1 MNRPARP
8 TFPYGS
14 VYYRRSNPPE
24 KDWERDYAQAA
35 KDGWTVFRHWT
46 LWSAVNP
53 APGVWD
59 WSKYDRQL
67 DLAAEHGLLTI
78 VQEKLTSAPIWAFEK
93 YPEARLVH
101 RNGQADEPQMSG
113 SCASGGF
120 PGLTLNH
127 AGAREL
133 AGEFLTRLAERY
145 KDHPG
150 LGYYDIVNEAKF
162 PQNQWGK
169 QGDYDFSEPTQEA
182 FRAWLKEKY
191 GSLKMLAEAWCQ
203 FGYTDWAQ
211 VRAPMKL
218 AFYTQSLDWLR
229 FRVDNIIEQ
238 MAWRAETIRAVDPH
252 TPVTSH
258 GQAQALQTLSLAGSH
273 DWRSAETVDSYG
285 FTYVQSRHGVEPW
298 MHMHAVDLT
307 RLASRGK
314 PFWHAEHQG
323 GPVWMRDFQT
333 GRPRNDGRLRDPE
346 DIRLSNLMSMVG
358 GARGVLYPR
367 MRPLLSGPLFGTL
380 GPYGNDGRP
389 TERSAMTSQ
398 MAHWVREFEPI
409 GLWDAMPI
417 CGDLA
422 ILVVE
427 ESQHQA
433 LAMHGSTDFY
443 AKSARGA
450 YRGFHEAGYQ
460 PDFITPDQLDERDIV
475 YLPFPA
481 TLPVALRIKLTNWV
495 LAGGR
500 LISEGF
506 PGYFTE
512 EGWVTPDETADWLG
526 TLFGVRQV
534 HEEFF
539 PDILD
544 DVTFVWDGQVSRG
557 GLYTQ
562 AFEVRGAELLAHYT
576 ADAGPYADG
585 LAALANQTHGKG
597 HTLLCGTHPGYG
609 AYNDGSSPFFAQAAK
624 WAGLSP
630 RYDLPAPCFAR
641 LCEGNAKRFLWLI
654 NPSHEAIDVALPFD
668 GAGETLRGTANV
680 QDGTLTAR
688 LAGRDAVI
696 VMSDQRQASI
706 C

>member
-1 MNRPARP
+1 MSRPTRP
-8 TFPYGS
+8 TFPYGA

-35 KDGWTVFRHWT
+35 RDGWTVFRHWT

-53 APGVWD
+53 APSVWD

-67 DLAAEHGLLTI
+67 DLAAEHGMLTI
-78 VQEKLTSAPIWAFEK
+78 VQEKLTSAPIWAWER
-93 YPEARLVH
+93 YPDARLVH
-101 RNGQADEPQMSG
+101 RNGRPDEPQMSG
-113 SCASGGF
+113 SCSSGGF

-127 AGAREL
+127 PGAREL

-145 KDHPG
+145 RDHPG

-162 PQNQWGK
+162 PQNQWGR
-169 QGDYDFSEPTQEA
+169 QVDYDFSESTQEA
-182 FRAWLKEKY
+182 FRAWLKTKY
-191 GSLKMLAEAWCQ
+191 GSLEALSEAWCQ
-203 FGYTDWAQ
+203 FGYTDWVQ

-238 MAWRAETIRAVDPH
+238 MEWRAQALRAADPS
-252 TPVTSH
+252 TPITSH

-307 RLASRGK
+307 RSASRGK
-314 PFWHAEHQG
+314 RFWHAEHQG
-323 GPVWMRDFQT
+323 GPVWMRDFQM
-333 GRPRNDGRLRDPE
+333 GRPRDDGRLRHPE
-346 DIRLSNLMSMVG
+346 DIRLSNLMSMAG
-358 GARGVLYPR
+358 GARGIMFPR

-389 TERSAMTSQ
+389 TDRSAMTAE
-398 MAHWVREFEPI
+398 MAHWVKEVEPT
-409 GLWDAMPI
+409 GLWDAKPVR
-417 CGDLA
+417 GDLA
-422 ILVVE
+422 ILFVE

-450 YRGFHEAGYQ
+450 YRGFHEAGFQ
-460 PDFITPDQLDERDIV
+460 PDFIVPDQIDDHDTI

-481 TLPVALRIKLTNWV
+481 TLPIALRQRLTDWIA
-495 LAGGR
+495 AGGT

-512 EGWVTPDETADWLG
+512 EGWVTPDETVEWIQ
-526 TLFGVRQV
+526 TLFGVRQTY
-534 HEEFF
+534 EEFF
-539 PDILD
+539 ADIAD
-544 DVTFVWDGQVSRG
+544 DVAFEWSGEMTRG

-562 AFEVRGAELLAHYT
+562 ALETEGAEVLGYYT
-576 ADAGPYADG
+576 ETAGPYAKDR
-585 LAALANQTHGKG
+585 AALASHAHGEG
-597 HTLLCGTHPGYG
+597 QTLLCGTHPGYG
-609 AYNDGSSPFFAQAAK
+609 AYKAGGSPFFAQAAA
-624 WAGLSP
+624 WAGLVP
-630 RYDLPAPCFAR
+630 GYALPAPCFAR
-641 LCEGNAKRFLWLI
+641 LCEGNGQRFLWLV
-654 NPSHEAIDVALPFD
+654 NPSREAVHVELSLEGSGEAVRGDVKLGGGVLQA
-668 GAGETLRGTANV
+668 TLH
-680 QDGTLTAR
+680 
-688 LAGRDAVI
+688 GRDAAI
-696 VMSDQRQASI
+696 VRLTS
-706 C
+706 

>member
-1 MNRPARP
+1 MSRPARP
-8 TFPYGS
+8 RFPYGS

-35 KDGWTVFRHWT
+35 QDGWTVFRHWT

-78 VQEKLTSAPIWAFEK
+78 VQEKLTSAPVWAFER

-101 RNGQADEPQMSG
+101 RNGRADEPQMSG
-113 SCASGGF
+113 SCSSGGF

-127 AGAREL
+127 SGARGL

-150 LGYYDIVNEAKF
+150 LGYYDIVNETKF
-162 PQNQWGK
+162 PQNQWGS
-169 QGDYDFSEPTQEA
+169 QADYDFSEPTQEA
-182 FRAWLKEKY
+182 FRAWLKNKY
-191 GSLKMLAEAWCQ
+191 GSLEALAQAWCQ
-203 FGYTDWAQ
+203 FGYTEWSQ

-238 MAWRAETIRAVDPH
+238 MRWRAETLRAADPD
-252 TPVTSH
+252 TPITSH
-258 GQAQALQTLSLAGSH
+258 GQAQALQTLSIAGSH

-307 RLASRGK
+307 RSASSGK

-323 GPVWMRDFQT
+323 GPVWMRDFQM
-333 GRPRNDGRLRDPE
+333 GRSRDDGRLRHPE
-346 DIRLSNLMSMVG
+346 DIRLSNLMSMAG
-358 GARGVLYPR
+358 GARGIMFPR

-389 TERSAMTSQ
+389 TDRSG
-398 MAHWVREFEPI
+398 MASEMARWVKEVEPT
-409 GLWDAMPI
+409 GLWDAMPVR
-417 CGDLA
+417 GDLG

-433 LAMHGSTDFY
+433 LAMHGSPGFY

-460 PDFITPDQLDERDIV
+460 PDFIVPDQTDDHQTL

-481 TLPVALRIKLTNWV
+481 TLPVALRQRLTDWV
-495 LAGGR
+495 AEGGT

-512 EGWVTPDETADWLG
+512 EGWVTPDETAAWLEA
-526 TLFGVRQV
+526 LFGVRQTY
-534 HEEFF
+534 EEFF
-539 PDILD
+539 ADISD
-544 DVTFVWDGQVSRG
+544 DVSFRWNDETIRG

-562 AFEVRGAELLAHYT
+562 AFEARGAELLAEYT
-576 ADAGPYADG
+576 AEAGPYAKG
-585 LAALANQTHGKG
+585 LAALVSHAHGKG
-597 HTLLCGTHPGYG
+597 RTLLCGTHPGYG
-609 AYNDGSSPFFAQAAK
+609 AYHQGGSPFFANAAA

-630 RYDLPAPCFAR
+630 CHEMPAPCFAR
-641 LCEGNAKRFLWLI
+641 LCESDAKRFVWLI
-654 NPSHEAIDVALPFD
+654 NPSRDAVEVSLEIEGSGEVVRGDARVGD
-668 GAGETLRGTANV
+668 GLI
-680 QDGTLTAR
+680 QAR
-688 LAGRDAVI
+688 LGGRDATI
-696 VMSDQRQASI
+696 VRLHSV
-706 C
+706 